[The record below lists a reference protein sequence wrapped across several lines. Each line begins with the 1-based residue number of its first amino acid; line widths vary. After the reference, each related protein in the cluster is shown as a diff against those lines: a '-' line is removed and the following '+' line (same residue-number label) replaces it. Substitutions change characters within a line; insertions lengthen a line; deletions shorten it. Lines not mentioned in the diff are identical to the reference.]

1 MKNKYLNFKLFMPE
15 TYNQP
20 SSKIKAI
27 INWIIKNS
35 SYFENSS
42 FAKIIINIKDENI
55 IGEINI
61 FPDHKI

>member
-1 MKNKYLNFKLFMPE
+1 MKNKYLNFQLNPA
-15 TYNQP
+15 YPDN
-20 SSKIKAI
+20 KITPRVKAI

-42 FAKIIINIKDENI
+42 FAKITINIKGESVA
-55 IGEINI
+55 GEINI